1 MFGWTKGSRRRKL
14 LKQPVTSQDRT
25 NLSRWLWQTNLLML
39 EDQDLLV
46 KWTRIFV
53 HEKHWEGCEG
63 LKITDE
69 MKYTIAAA
77 AGLMVLR
84 HAGWYFDHTTT
95 ILIYPRPYIATV
107 DPKFQNARLGGE
119 FARAGETI
127 YRGPVVLNWKDIRRS
142 AKHAN
147 GGHHLVIHEFA
158 HQLDM
163 INGPTAD
170 GLPPL
175 PSSIDEQAW
184 RTAMHDEYEA
194 ARKMV
199 EQGYNILMDD
209 YGLTEESEFFA
220 VASELYFQVPS
231 ELAEFH
237 PNVFQLLKQF
247 YEIDLSNAPFA

>member
-1 MFGWTKGSRRRKL
+1 MFGWTKGSRRRRL
-14 LKQPVTSQDRT
+14 IEQPVTNQDRL
-25 NLSRWLWQTNLLML
+25 NLSRSLWQTALLAP
-39 EDQDLLV
+39 EDQDSLA
-46 KWTRIFV
+46 KWIRVFV
-53 HEKHWEGCEG
+53 SEKNWEGCEG
-63 LKITDE
+63 LVVGDA
-69 MKYTIAAA
+69 MKHAIAAA

-84 HAGWYFDHTTT
+84 HAGWYYDHTTT
-95 ILIYPRPYIATV
+95 ILIYPRPYVATV

-127 YRGPVVLNWKDIRRS
+127 YRGPVVVNWEDIRRS

-147 GGHHLVIHEFA
+147 QGHHLVIHEFA

-163 INGPTAD
+163 INGPNAD

-184 RTAMHDEYEA
+184 RTAMHDEYVA
-194 ARKMV
+194 ARRMV
-199 EQGYNILMDD
+199 EQGYHILMDD

-220 VASELYFQVPS
+220 VASELYFQVPN
-231 ELAEFH
+231 ELSEFH

-247 YEIDLSNAPFA
+247 YEIDLRSDS